1 MSMLFKR
8 IKDWATS
15 ITDFRTGDY
24 IAVDGPGGTAKMA
37 AELIATKENIINT
50 QSSIVDLNDSSYWQ
64 NGGLNST
71 SGKEFDAADRLRT
84 IFLKLTE
91 TGVMTYTAQSGVSF
105 TWAFFC
111 YNSNKEFLGYASNSH
126 IANLIATYPTAVWFR
141 LALNSITGIT
151 PDASHIEDVAS
162 FGGSLHDYDVV
173 RESQLEQVYTELETL
188 DEKIDH
194 LFDDGKT
201 ALNMNDTAFWQN
213 GGIDSS
219 YGTETTAS
227 DRLRTIFL
235 RLTSDSNI
243 SYFKKSGV
251 NFSRALYCYDENK
264 VYLGYSGSASI
275 ATALESYPSA
285 VWFRIGLTGITG
297 ATVDYT
303 NIANIFDWR
312 SGLYEVVDGYE
323 TRLENIEEQIGG
335 FIYQDPLKGKTW
347 YACGDSFT
355 AGVTGDV
362 ITENGPY
369 KGYRACYPYFVG
381 NRTGMD
387 VHNIAVSGSTMTYKS
402 GTSTASNCFSYPST
416 GKYLSIPADAD
427 YITLKFGINDDP
439 SHQDMPLGT
448 ISDNTNETLY
458 GAWNVVISYLVANCP
473 YAKIGVIVSNGCY
486 DPNYSKAARDI
497 AEKWGLGYLDENF
510 DYKVPLLIRVTGKP
524 NVSSAAHNAVLAKM
538 RVSESNTHPNDWAHE
553 YESKIVE
560 AWLRTL

>member
-1 MSMLFKR
+1 MANKR
-8 IKDWATS
+8 IKDLATS
-15 ITDFRTGDY
+15 ITAFRSGDV
-24 IAVDGPGGTAKMA
+24 IPVDGPSGTAKMS
-37 AELIATKENIINT
+37 AELVATTQDVINA

-71 SGKEFDAADRLRT
+71 SGKEFDATDRLRT

-91 TGVMTYTAQSGVSF
+91 TGVMSYTAQTGVSF
-105 TWAFFC
+105 TWTFFC
-111 YNSNKEFLGYASNSH
+111 YNANKEFLGYASNFS
-126 IANLIATYPTAVWFR
+126 IADLITTYPTAVWFR
-141 LALNSITGIT
+141 LTLNSITGIT

-162 FGGSLHDYDVV
+162 FGGSLREYDVV

-194 LFDDGKT
+194 VFDDGKT
-201 ALNMNDTAFWQN
+201 ALDMNDTAYWQN

-219 YGTETTAS
+219 NGTETGAS
-227 DRLRTIFL
+227 DRLRTVFL
-235 RLTSDSNI
+235 RFTSDSNI

-264 VYLGYSGSASI
+264 VYLGYSGSTSI
-275 ATALESYPSA
+275 ATAIGSFPTA

-303 NIANIFDWR
+303 NIANIFDWL

-335 FIYQDPLKGKTW
+335 FIYQDPLKGKKW

-448 ISDNTNETLY
+448 IDDATNETLY
-458 GAWNVVISYLVANCP
+458 GAWNVVMSYLRNNSP
-473 YAKIGVIVSNGCY
+473 FAKIGILVSNGCY
-486 DPNYSKAARDI
+486 DPDYSKAARDI
-497 AEKWGLGYLDENF
+497 AEKWGVAYLDENF
-510 DYKVPLLIRVTGKP
+510 DYKVPLLNRVTGKP
-524 NVSSAAHNAVLAKM
+524 NVSNTAKTIVDTAF
-538 RVSESNTHPNDWAHE
+538 RVSADNTHPNAQAHK
-553 YESKIVE
+553 YESTIVE
-560 AWLRTL
+560 HFLRSL